1 MGILTA
7 GWGSWREEIE
17 EIESLMVALQGFGS
31 GNERPALSAHDCKD
45 SDLYFA
51 SVPKSWHNSSEVKLQ
66 CSRI

>member
-1 MGILTA
+1 MQVGILTA

-45 SDLYFA
+45 SDL
-51 SVPKSWHNSSEVKLQ
+51 LLCD
-66 CSRI
+66 CSQVLAQFK